1 MDDLLNKGEAEKA
14 ASFCPKL
21 FGKDV
26 KLWEKWIV
34 WFARKKQLKAIA
46 AHIPLENP
54 RLGRNMYEMVLNCF
68 LTENHEQFMQTIKVW
83 PIGLYSIDKIIP
95 AVEER
100 LRKDP
105 NASVL
110 NETLAILYG
119 NDKQFDKALAIYLK
133 LGHGDVF
140 GLIEKHNLFHSI
152 QDKIALL
159 MNFDSKK
166 AVELLV
172 RNASK
177 LPPKIVLDQ
186 LKTLTRLQYD
196 YLDALATLDPHAA
209 KDFGKLQ
216 VELTAEHHREK
227 LMT

>member
-1 MDDLLNKGEAEKA
+1 M
-14 ASFCPKL
+14 
-21 FGKDV
+21 
-26 KLWEKWIV
+26 

-46 AHIPLENP
+46 GYIPLDNP

-68 LTENHEQFMQTIKVW
+68 LTENHEQFMQTIKEW
-83 PIGLYSIDKIIP
+83 PPALYSIDKIIP

-105 NASVL
+105 GAAVL

-159 MNFDSKK
+159 MNFDNKK
-166 AVELLV
+166 AIELLI

-177 LPPKIVLDQ
+177 ISPKVVLDQ
-186 LKTLTRLQYD
+186 LKSSSGGGGGAGAGVGANVGGTGVSTVSSGRLQYE
-196 YLDALATLDPHAA
+196 YLDALTTLDPHAA

-216 VELTAEHHREK
+216 VELTAEHNRDK